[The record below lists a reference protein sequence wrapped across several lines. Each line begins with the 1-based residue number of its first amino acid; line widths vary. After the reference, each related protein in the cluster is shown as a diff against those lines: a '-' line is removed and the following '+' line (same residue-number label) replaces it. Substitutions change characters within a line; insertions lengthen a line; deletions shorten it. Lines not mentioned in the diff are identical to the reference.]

1 MTFHQGALALISGV
15 LLTLSFPKFGH
26 PMLGWVALVPTLV
39 ALVQGGGKTS
49 CRTGYAIG
57 RAWWLGLVTG
67 GVYFGGTLYW
77 ITDVMV
83 TFGEVS
89 LVIGVILNALL
100 VAYLALFPVLC
111 IVLVGWFI
119 HVLGLYGLILF
130 PPVWVATELARAHF
144 FGGFPWVLLGY
155 SQATVLPVAQLASV
169 FGVYGLSA
177 AVALVNASLVYAI
190 YGVRWRRVAPL
201 TLALVSVFGVAAWG
215 EHRMASKALLANGSP
230 IRVALVQGNI
240 SQNDKWN
247 LNMRESILDT
257 YLVMTRAAAKHDPQ
271 LIVWPESSTPFA
283 FEEDDSGAAA
293 VRDVVRETGIPILL
307 GSDQLEIA
315 SKVKYYNAAF
325 LLGPGGETEAVYRK
339 IHLVPFGEFVPFRK
353 LLFFVEPLV
362 EGVADF
368 SAGSVPI
375 TLPIGGHLIST
386 AICYEIVYPGLI
398 REFVLAGSELLT
410 TITNDAWYGTSSAPY
425 QHFEQ
430 ASMRAIEQ
438 GRYLVRAANTGISG
452 IVNPYGQVESRTRI
466 FERDTVIGDVMLLS
480 DMTVYGIIGDSF
492 AYLCSVITFLA
503 LVTALVYG
511 RYESKI
517 LTDA

>member
-1 MTFHQGALALISGV
+1 MLALISGV
-15 LLTLSFPKFGH
+15 LLTLSFPKFGY
-26 PMLGWVALVPTLV
+26 PILGWVALVPTLV
-39 ALVQGGGKTS
+39 ALLQDEGKFS
-49 CRTGYAIG
+49 CRAGYAIG

-77 ITDVMV
+77 VTDVMV
-83 TFGEVS
+83 TFGGVS
-89 LVIGVILNALL
+89 LTVGVILNALL

-119 HVLGLYGLILF
+119 HVLGLYGLMLF
-130 PPVWVATELARAHF
+130 PAVWVATELARAHF
-144 FGGFPWVLLGY
+144 LGGFPWVLLGY
-155 SQATVLPVAQLASV
+155 SQTTVLPVAQLASV

-177 AVALVNASLVYAI
+177 VVAFVNASLVYAM
-190 YGVRWRRVAPL
+190 YEVRWRRVAPL
-201 TLALVSVFGVAAWG
+201 ILALVSVFGVAAWG
-215 EHRMASKALLANGSP
+215 EYRITSKALLVNGRP
-230 IRVALVQGNI
+230 IRVALIQGNI
-240 SQNDKWN
+240 SQADKWN

-257 YLVMTRAAAKHDPQ
+257 YLLMTRAAARHDPQ
-271 LIVWPESSTPFA
+271 LIVWPESSTPFS
-283 FEEDDSGAAA
+283 FEADYSGATA

-315 SKVKYYNAAF
+315 SEVKYYNAAF
-325 LLGPGGETEAVYRK
+325 LLGPSGETEAVYRK

-368 SAGSVPI
+368 SAGSVPVVF
-375 TLPIGGHLIST
+375 PVEDHSIST
-386 AICYEIVYPGLI
+386 AICYEVVYPGLI

-410 TITNDAWYGTSSAPY
+410 TITNDAWFGTSSAPY

-438 GRYLVRAANTGISG
+438 GRYLIRAANTGISG
-452 IVNPYGQVESRTRI
+452 IIDPYGQVDSRTRI
-466 FERDTVIGDVMLLS
+466 FERDTTVGDVMLLNG
-480 DMTVYGIIGDSF
+480 MTVYGIIGDLF

-503 LVTALVYG
+503 VVAVLVV
-511 RYESKI
+511 RKI
-517 LTDA
+517 